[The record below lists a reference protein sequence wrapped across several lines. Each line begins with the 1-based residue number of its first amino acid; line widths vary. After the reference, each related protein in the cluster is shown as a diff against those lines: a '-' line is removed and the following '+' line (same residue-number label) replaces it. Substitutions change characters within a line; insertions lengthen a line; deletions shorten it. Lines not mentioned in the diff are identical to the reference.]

1 MTGKR
6 RILLGITGATGM
18 LYVPALL
25 ELLADQAIEVHGIV
39 SEAGN
44 KVLQLELGLAK
55 EQLPVVSQW
64 FAPDNFS
71 APPASGSAP
80 YEAMVVLPCTMGSL
94 AAIAAG
100 YCGNLIHRCADVT
113 LKERRRLV
121 LAVRETPLNRT
132 HLTNMLAVH
141 DAGAII
147 CPLMPAFYSKPESF
161 EAMARNY
168 AARLCDLLDIPVKS
182 KAVQR
187 WQGV

>member
-1 MTGKR
+1 
-6 RILLGITGATGM
+6 
-18 LYVPALL
+18 
-25 ELLADQAIEVHGIV
+25 
-39 SEAGN
+39 
-44 KVLQLELGLAK
+44 
-55 EQLPVVSQW
+55 
-64 FAPDNFS
+64 
-71 APPASGSAP
+71 
-80 YEAMVVLPCTMGSL
+80 MGSL

-147 CPLMPAFYSKPESF
+147 CPPMPAFYSKPVSF

>member
-1 MTGKR
+1 MTAKR

-18 LYVPALL
+18 LYVPAFLA
-25 ELLADQAIEVHGIV
+25 LLAGQAIEVHGIV
-39 SEAGN
+39 SEAGS
-44 KVLQLELGLAK
+44 KVMQLELGLTK

-80 YEAMVVLPCTMGSL
+80 YEAMVILPCTMGSL

-113 LKERRRLV
+113 LKERRRLI

-147 CPLMPAFYSKPESF
+147 CPPMPAFYSKPESF

-168 AARLCDLLDIPVKS
+168 AARICDLLDIPVKS
-182 KAVQR
+182 KPCWR
-187 WQGV
+187 